1 MKAYCNRIVNCV
13 VIFQALAM
21 AAWTGTAL
29 SATTAINACGTV
41 ISTPGVYA
49 IGESLASTSA
59 TVDCIEIASPG
70 VSLGLASGIS
80 LSGPGGAGVT
90 AAGIKVDDKANGVQ
104 INFFGAKIQGF
115 GVGIDDEG
123 SGIIISAAPT
133 GGEITGNAA
142 QGILV
147 DKADSVL
154 IDSVDS
160 ENNGGAGL
168 ELLHA
173 SGVTVTGVPIFESN
187 GGYGLWV
194 HSSSHNQFFNVD
206 AFENKLSGIYVGE
219 SGTDKLSAKARDG
232 EPSTDNVFL
241 DGGTVQNGGAGI
253 VLDLGDNRNVVADF
267 TGESNTDDDAID
279 GTPACTH
286 NKWINNMFGTTNRSC
301 IQ

>member
-1 MKAYCNRIVNCV
+1 VKAHCNRIVSTGFV
-13 VIFQALAM
+13 LLALIM
-21 AAWTGTAL
+21 PAWTGTAH
-29 SATTAINACGTV
+29 SAATAIDACGTV
-41 ISTPGVYA
+41 ISSPGIYT
-49 IGESLASTSA
+49 IGQSLTSTSA

-70 VSLGLASGIS
+70 VSLGIAPAIS

-104 INFFGAKIQGF
+104 IDFLGATIQGF

-123 SGIIISAAPT
+123 SGLIISGAPT
-133 GGEITGNAA
+133 GATITGNAA

-147 DKADSVL
+147 NKADAVL
-154 IDSVDS
+154 IDSVVS
-160 ENNGGAGL
+160 QNNGGAGL

-173 SGVTVTGVPIFESN
+173 TGVIVTGVPIFQEN

-206 AFENKLSGIYVGE
+206 AFENKSSGIYVGE
-219 SGTDKLSAKARDG
+219 SGIDKLGAKASDG

-241 DGGTVQNGGAGI
+241 DGGAIQNGGAGI
-253 VLDLGDNRNVVADF
+253 VLDFGDNRNVVADF
-267 TGESNTDDDAID
+267 TGQSNTDDDAID

-286 NKWINNMFGTTNRSC
+286 NKWVNNMFGKTNRSC